1 MTGHHQVNGARL
13 ELSRIPS
20 MMFQEAEVPKK
31 WSLVSDGSMVL
42 SFCGKTNLLPCKKPA
57 QIAEVTENDRG
68 EVSYCV
74 LCSLCARTRQFCGPR
89 SRELL
94 LLVSPQRSVA
104 WLLRLKLG

>member
-1 MTGHHQVNGARL
+1 M
-13 ELSRIPS
+13 
-20 MMFQEAEVPKK
+20 EA
-31 WSLVSDGSMVL
+31 SMVL

-57 QIAEVTENDRG
+57 QIPEVLKMTEVS

-104 WLLRLKLG
+104 WLLPLKLG